1 MIEIDRDKLRFFHG
15 AYCGDEPNRRFV
27 KAVWR
32 EDYRGKP
39 LVAGGRAITPIAD
52 MARWFDSGSNR
63 SAGDF
68 ESLASHMLSRWQ
80 HQVARNAFRLDLETT
95 SLRELFL
102 PEPFGTAASGSVV
115 KALRFRQFDGE
126 VRRGKEQERGSLSF
140 SDSVSLEAYE
150 FTFSMLIE
158 SALYGEPQIVSTGL
172 AMFDPWFNELL
183 EGLAELKLP
192 ETQIREKLYR
202 SEMVRLLQRE
212 YSVST
217 GTVNALKRLCETTP
231 LTTVTGPEMY
241 LRAIGQG
248 RKRA

>member
-27 KAVWR
+27 KVVWR
-32 EDYRGKP
+32 DDYRGKP

-52 MARWFDSGSNR
+52 MARWFDSGGGR
-63 SAGDF
+63 TAGDF

-80 HQVARNAFRLDLETT
+80 YQVARNAFRLELEAA

-102 PEPFGTAASGSVV
+102 PEPFGAAASGSVV

-126 VRRGKEQERGSLSF
+126 VRRGKEQERGTSF
-140 SDSVSLEAYE
+140 SDNVSLEAYE
-150 FTFSMLIE
+150 FTFSMLME
-158 SALYGEPQIVSTGL
+158 AALYGEPQTVATGL
-172 AMFDPWFNELL
+172 PKFDPWFNELL

-212 YSVST
+212 YSLST
-217 GTVNALKRLCETTP
+217 GTVKALQRLCETTP
-231 LTTVTGPEMY
+231 LTTVTDPEIY
-241 LRAIGQG
+241 LRFIGQG
-248 RKRA
+248 SKRA